1 MTNVDVA
8 LGDADGQLGG
18 AVRDGEPEGAVI
30 IELRFCGIIPGD
42 GGWVQRGGFS
52 VDTFIF
58 GEEAIACGATVFV
71 AELLC
76 HC

>member
-30 IELRFCGIIPGD
+30 IELSFCGIIPDDD
-42 GGWVQRGGFS
+42 G
-52 VDTFIF
+52 
-58 GEEAIACGATVFV
+58 
-71 AELLC
+71 
-76 HC
+76 